1 MIIEENPVINYND
14 SIKREN
20 GISAF
25 MRIKNGED
33 YLRVSILSIINQ
45 VDEIICVFNSSI
57 DKTEDILVELEKKY
71 PKIIKVYK
79 YIPDVYPPNSQ
90 KYIETDETSVHS
102 LSYYYNF
109 ALSKTTKKY
118 CIKVDDDEI
127 FFDNSLINIKSIIE
141 KSNDEFCIGIRG
153 INLFD
158 YKNKLYINLGNEFTS
173 GTDTV
178 FFKYNKDC
186 RFTKTISFEKFVNPY
201 NVKEIKTVFYHTK
214 RCKKDRGINNYLL
227 NENDKSRYY
236 NMSINYLKNIKLIHI
251 DTYLKGKN
259 WKNPV
264 ELNFNYINKSN
275 KKYDLKILNLLEND
289 IEKKI
294 PIKVTPKINNILLL
308 LKR

>member
-102 LSYYYNF
+102 LAYYYNF

-118 CIKVDDDEI
+118 CIKV
-127 FFDNSLINIKSIIE
+127 
-141 KSNDEFCIGIRG
+141 
-153 INLFD
+153 
-158 YKNKLYINLGNEFTS
+158 Y
-173 GTDTV
+173 
-178 FFKYNKDC
+178 
-186 RFTKTISFEKFVNPY
+186 
-201 NVKEIKTVFYHTK
+201 
-214 RCKKDRGINNYLL
+214 
-227 NENDKSRYY
+227 
-236 NMSINYLKNIKLIHI
+236 
-251 DTYLKGKN
+251 
-259 WKNPV
+259 
-264 ELNFNYINKSN
+264 
-275 KKYDLKILNLLEND
+275 
-289 IEKKI
+289 
-294 PIKVTPKINNILLL
+294 
-308 LKR
+308 